1 MISRKKKPNIYL
13 KKVQNTAASR
23 TLTRVMAI
31 RVYCVLVDTVTVRMF
46 RGQFKIKRDLKTL
59 R

>member
-1 MISRKKKPNIYL
+1 MISRKKKPNIYF
-13 KKVQNTAASR
+13 KKVQNTAAR